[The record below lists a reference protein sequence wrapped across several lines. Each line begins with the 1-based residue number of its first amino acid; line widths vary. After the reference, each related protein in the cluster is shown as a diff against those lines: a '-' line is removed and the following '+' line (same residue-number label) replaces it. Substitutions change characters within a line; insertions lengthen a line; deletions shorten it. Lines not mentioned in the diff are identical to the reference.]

1 MDDMRRDVI
10 VAFDAGQAEL
20 GDLRGVRER
29 MLRGAYAGRTSRHEN
44 RLQVAAGI
52 AAILIAALV
61 IATFVYVRAVTQPNP
76 AGGLNVPDS
85 TPVIL
90 FHDPTKAGQI
100 DGITWDGRSAGRV
113 GDGGI
118 SGGTSN
124 PAGTLYATGTDI
136 RDRTGKVVGP
146 LANTPPKTSRVAWAD
161 DEIHYCQVVPAP
173 YKGVGPGPAMLQLV
187 LPGGQATNVAQIG
200 TYGST
205 GQNMPVPTVVAC
217 SVENDRAVV
226 SEATVSP
233 GFSVQ
238 DWVVQLSTG
247 RILWTHTIKL
257 PGSPGGVG
265 TVATH
270 DGQFVA
276 ESIFSPASATATI
289 YGPEGSAITH
299 LAGWVDA
306 FSWDGSL
313 AVTSPSSGYPVT
325 LIRWRD
331 GVVVWTGPAGL
342 PFRSAKSEPGGTRMA
357 IGLIDSHSSADPTVA
372 PIIDLYVVSADGRLL
387 WRKDN
392 FNFA

>member
-1 MDDMRRDVI
+1 MDDMRREVI
-10 VAFDAGQAEL
+10 EAFDKSQADL
-20 GDLRGVRER
+20 GDLSGVRER
-29 MLRGAYAGRTSRHEN
+29 MLRGAYAGRSARSDN
-44 RLQVAAGI
+44 GLYVVAAI
-52 AAILIAALV
+52 AAILIAAIV
-61 IATFVYVRAVTQPNP
+61 IGTFAYIRANSQPSP
-76 AGGLNVPDS
+76 AGGFNVPDT
-85 TPVIL
+85 TPLIL
-90 FHDPTKAGQI
+90 FHDPTKAGQV
-100 DGITWDGRSAGRV
+100 DGITWDGRTSGRV

-118 SGGTSN
+118 DGGTSN

-136 RDRTGKVVGP
+136 RDRTGRVLGP
-146 LANTPPKTSRVAWAD
+146 LSNTPPKTTRVAWAD
-161 DEIHYCQVVPAP
+161 DEIHYCQVVPALYGGRRSP
-173 YKGVGPGPAMLQLV
+173 RYAVLQLV
-187 LPGGQATNVAQIG
+187 APDGGAANIASIG
-200 TYGST
+200 TYGAT
-205 GQNMPVPTVVAC
+205 QNMPVPTVAAC

-265 TVATH
+265 IVATH

-276 ESIFSPASATATI
+276 ESIFSPASTTATI
-289 YGPEGSAITH
+289 FGPDGSAITH
-299 LAGWVDA
+299 LAEWVDA

-313 AVTSPSSGYPVT
+313 AVTSPGSGYPVT

-331 GVVVWTGPAGL
+331 GIVVWTGPAGL

-357 IGLIDSHSSADPTVA
+357 IGLIDNHSSTDPTVA

>member
-10 VAFDAGQAEL
+10 EAFDKTQAEL

-29 MLRGAYAGRTSRHEN
+29 MLRGAYAGRTIRSDN
-44 RLQVAAGI
+44 ALQMAAGI

-61 IATFVYVRAVTQPNP
+61 IGTFAYIRSVSQTNP
-76 AGGLNVPDS
+76 AGRISLPAS
-85 TPVIL
+85 TPLIL

-146 LANTPPKTSRVAWAD
+146 LANTPPKTSRVTWAD
-161 DEIHYCQVVPAP
+161 DEVHYCQVVPAV

-187 LPGGQATNVAQIG
+187 LPGGNASNVAQIG
-200 TYGST
+200 TYGPAT
-205 GQNMPVPTVVAC
+205 LNMPVPTVAAC

-226 SEATVSP
+226 SEATISP
-233 GFSVQ
+233 GFSVR

-247 RILWTHTIKL
+247 RILWTHTIKVT
-257 PGSPGGVG
+257 GSPAGVG
-265 TVATH
+265 IVATH

-276 ESIFSPASATATI
+276 QSIFSPATATATV
-289 YGPEGSAITH
+289 YGPDGSAIAH
-299 LAGWVDA
+299 VAGWVDA

-357 IGLIDSHSSADPTVA
+357 IGLIDNHSSADPTVA
-372 PIIDLYVVSADGRLL
+372 PIIDLYMVSADGRLL